1 MAPYEDD
8 DVPTLRELSRILR
21 DFRDEFRVQMSMM
34 VRKDVH
40 AVEHTAMTEKCKTME
55 DRLLKLEASRD
66 GDEKGKASTRNQMLL
81 SVVAAGLS
89 LVVAL
94 IVATVK

>member
-8 DVPTLRELSRILR
+8 DVPTLREMSRILR
-21 DFRDEFRVQMSMM
+21 EIREDLRQQANMS

-40 AVEHTAMTEKCKTME
+40 GEVHEALNVRVARME
-55 DRLLKLEASRD
+55 NTLDAQDKQR
-66 GDEKGKASTRNQMLL
+66 STLRNQYYF
-81 SVVAAGLS
+81 SVVGAVLS

-94 IVATVK
+94 VVAAVK